1 MEAIGE
7 DGLRLTGSPKWQDL
21 VSSFRPIRDAEM
33 IFRDYLGSCLP
44 GGLFQPGTKTIGVDR
59 VPPLTESFMRKL
71 SLRTSLKTVPD
82 DFVSRH
88 LDDPLRL
95 LCTRSNRKLDE

>member
-21 VSSFRPIRDAEM
+21 VSSLGPIRDAEM
-33 IFRDYLGSCLP
+33 IFRDYRVCQARSLSAWNR
-44 GGLFQPGTKTIGVDR
+44 KTIGQRIAAANGIVHEK
-59 VPPLTESFMRKL
+59 TIYHGTSFE
-71 SLRTSLKTVPD
+71 TVPD

-95 LCTRSNRKLDE
+95 FMYKI